1 MAQVA
6 SGTITEEAVAELR
19 TRIGR
24 ETRSRDEP
32 RLEEVTKAAIR
43 NWARAIG
50 DRDPRWTDEEYAART
65 RFGGIT
71 APPSLIY
78 GFHSMAIGDRSGLPG
93 VHSFF
98 GGAEHHWY
106 KPIRRND
113 TINIRSVLKEV
124 NEKES
129 SFSRRMVEQVSEV
142 TFTNQHGDVVAR
154 SFPYGLRT
162 ERSTAKDLGKNK
174 DRPLASYTEAEI
186 DQIADWYLHEPELL
200 RGSVPRDWEDVDVG
214 EGLPEIIRGPWTP
227 TTSICFLGVMAS
239 LFMKTHGF
247 WFDYIRRHPRAGII
261 NEMGVPEGPARGH
274 WDSDFARRVGVPA
287 AYDYGPERIAWMCSL
302 LTYWA
307 GDDGWLK
314 RLYVELRDF
323 NLVGDLTTL
332 GGKVTSKRIDGDEA
346 VVDCDVWARDQ
357 RGSDTVIGNATVVLP
372 RRSPTSGA
380 IPVDA

>member
-1 MAQVA
+1 
-6 SGTITEEAVAELR
+6 
-19 TRIGR
+19 
-24 ETRSRDEP
+24 
-32 RLEEVTKAAIR
+32 
-43 NWARAIG
+43 
-50 DRDPRWTDEEYAART
+50 
-65 RFGGIT
+65 
-71 APPSLIY
+71 
-78 GFHSMAIGDRSGLPG
+78 
-93 VHSFF
+93 
-98 GGAEHHWY
+98 
-106 KPIRRND
+106 
-113 TINIRSVLKEV
+113 
-124 NEKES
+124 
-129 SFSRRMVEQVSEV
+129 MVEQVSEV